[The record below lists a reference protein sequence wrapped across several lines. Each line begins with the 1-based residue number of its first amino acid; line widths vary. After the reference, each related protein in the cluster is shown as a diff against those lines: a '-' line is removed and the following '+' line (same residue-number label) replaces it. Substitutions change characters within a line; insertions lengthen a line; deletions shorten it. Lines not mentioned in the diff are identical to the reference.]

1 MSAQII
7 VITDLDGTLLDHQT
21 YDYSPA
27 RAALEELKR
36 RRIPLVLCS
45 SKTASEMILLREEIK
60 NAHPF
65 IVENGG
71 GIYIPKDYFSILPAG
86 TWNRNSFQVIPL
98 GRAYF
103 ELQRILDRLSAKHH
117 LNIEAFHDM
126 SAKKLALA
134 SGLPLEQAERSLER
148 EFDLPFRVLRG
159 DGQLDLLE
167 QAAREEG
174 LRLIRGGRFLHLSGL
189 SDKGTAVQ
197 SLIELYQV
205 NSDRAVQVIGL
216 GDSQND
222 AGLLQ
227 EVDIPVLIPN
237 PHSQAP
243 LGNEVPDL
251 RRAEAAGPSGWSEIV
266 LELLAEADI
275 EEADS

>member
-27 RAALEELKR
+27 GAALEELKR
-36 RRIPLVLCS
+36 RKIPLVLCS
-45 SKTASEMILLREEIK
+45 SKTASEMIHLREKIK

-71 GIYIPKDYFSILPAG
+71 GIYIPKNYFSVLPAG
-86 TWNRNSFQVIPL
+86 TWNQNSFQVIPL
-98 GRAYF
+98 GRAYL
-103 ELQRILDRLSAKHH
+103 ELQRILDRLSAQHH
-117 LNIEAFHDM
+117 LKIEAFHDM
-126 SAKKLALA
+126 SAKQLALA
-134 SGLPLEQAERSLER
+134 SELPLDQAERSLER
-148 EFDLPFRVLRG
+148 EFDLPFRVLSG
-159 DGQLDLLE
+159 GNHIDSLE
-167 QAAREEG
+167 QAAREED

-197 SLIELYQV
+197 SLIELYQI

-222 AGLLQ
+222 LGLLQ

-243 LGNEVPDL
+243 LGDAVPGL
-251 RRAEAAGPSGWSEIV
+251 RKAKTAGPSGWNEMV
-266 LELLAEADI
+266 LELLADADRTP
-275 EEADS
+275 DP